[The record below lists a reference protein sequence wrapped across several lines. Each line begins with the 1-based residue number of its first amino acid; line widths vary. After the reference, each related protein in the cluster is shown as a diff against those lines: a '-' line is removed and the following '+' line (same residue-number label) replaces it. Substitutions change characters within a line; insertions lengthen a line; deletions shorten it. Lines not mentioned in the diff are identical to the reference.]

1 MLTVVC
7 ITMQL
12 STAQIG
18 RQPLRTSRRLDSP
31 TATPLINVP
40 GVRPDA
46 RLNKSLL
53 KQHILVKMIYIN
65 YLIAYSIGQTFSFSS
80 RLSLHTAFSERN
92 DSRKAEINVRQTL
105 FKTVFLNKRDV
116 FLFIMNLIHINI
128 VKHYISGGCR
138 GSSRRITMLFSQTHA
153 LRPPCGHR
161 LRHLE

>member
-18 RQPLRTSRRLDSP
+18 RQPLRTGRRLDSP
-31 TATPLINVP
+31 TATPLIKVP

-65 YLIAYSIGQTFSFSS
+65 YLRAYSIGQTLSFSS
-80 RLSLHTAFSERN
+80 CLSLYTAFSKRN
-92 DSRKAEINVRQTL
+92 NSRKVEVNARQTVL
-105 FKTVFLNKRDV
+105 KTVILKKRDV

-128 VKHYISGGCR
+128 MKHYISDVRR
-138 GSSRRITMLFSQTHA
+138 GSSCRITMLFSQIHA
-153 LRPPCGHR
+153 LRPLCGHR
-161 LRHLE
+161 

>member
-18 RQPLRTSRRLDSP
+18 RQPLRTGRRLDSP
-31 TATPLINVP
+31 TATPLIKVP

-65 YLIAYSIGQTFSFSS
+65 YLRAYSIGQTLSFSS
-80 RLSLHTAFSERN
+80 CLSLYTAFSKRN
-92 DSRKAEINVRQTL
+92 NSRKVEVNARQTVL
-105 FKTVFLNKRDV
+105 KTVILKKRDV
-116 FLFIMNLIHINI
+116 FLFIMNFIHINI
-128 VKHYISGGCR
+128 MKHYISDVRR
-138 GSSRRITMLFSQTHA
+138 GSSCRIAMLFSQIHA
-153 LRPPCGHR
+153 LRPLCGHR
-161 LRHLE
+161 

>member
-12 STAQIG
+12 STAQID
-18 RQPLRTSRRLDSP
+18 RQPLRTGRRLDSP
-31 TATPLINVP
+31 TATPLIKVP

-65 YLIAYSIGQTFSFSS
+65 YLRAYSIGQTLSFSS
-80 RLSLHTAFSERN
+80 CLSLYTAFSKRN
-92 DSRKAEINVRQTL
+92 NSRKVEVNARQTVL
-105 FKTVFLNKRDV
+105 KTVILKKRDV

-128 VKHYISGGCR
+128 VKHYISDVRR
-138 GSSRRITMLFSQTHA
+138 GSPRRITMSFSQIHA

-161 LRHLE
+161 